1 MYKNKVFRAILSW
14 AWSCPYFR
22 ERGLGWPRR
31 LNPKA
36 IPAPRFSHLP
46 AIAHSFL
53 LAYSYGRNCEQN
65 YAEAFV
71 FCVFF
76 CSFQQTKL
84 PANPLTA
91 FPQITMPNPQH
102 PYQVGNNTRWPLW
115 PWVQSTLLPSTPQ
128 DIICEQGRKMRW
140 PGYEWHRYLTQE
152 EFWCL
157 IRVER
162 GKQSPNLETKTPF
175 NICKKPCP

>member
-22 ERGLGWPRR
+22 ERGLGWPCG

-71 FCVFF
+71 LFL
-76 CSFQQTKL
+76 QL
-84 PANPLTA
+84 PANQTSSKPTDCLS
-91 FPQITMPNPQH
+91 PNYQCPTPSTPH
-102 PYQVGNNTRWPLW
+102 QVGNNTHWPLW
-115 PWVQSTLLPSTPQ
+115 LWVQSTLLPSTPQ

-140 PGYEWHRYLTQE
+140 PGCEWHRYLTQE

>member
-14 AWSCPYFR
+14 AWLCPYFR
-22 ERGLGWPRR
+22 ERGLGWPCR

-71 FCVFF
+71 LFCF

-91 FPQITMPNPQH
+91 FSQITNAQPPAPH
-102 PYQVGNNTRWPLW
+102 TRWATAPTDHSGPGFSPHSCHPLPKTSYVNREGKW
-115 PWVQSTLLPSTPQ
+115 GDLGMNGTGTSH
-128 DIICEQGRKMRW
+128 RKSSD
-140 PGYEWHRYLTQE
+140 
-152 EFWCL
+152 
-157 IRVER
+157 V
-162 GKQSPNLETKTPF
+162 
-175 NICKKPCP
+175 

>member
-71 FCVFF
+71 FCFF
-76 CSFQQTKL
+76 FLQL
-84 PANPLTA
+84 PANQTSSKPTDCISPNYHAQPPAPIPSGQQHPLTTLA
-91 FPQITMPNPQH
+91 LGSVHTPAIHSPRHHMWTGKENEVTWVWMA
-102 PYQVGNNTRWPLW
+102 QVPHT
-115 PWVQSTLLPSTPQ
+115 
-128 DIICEQGRKMRW
+128 GRVLM
-140 PGYEWHRYLTQE
+140 
-152 EFWCL
+152 
-157 IRVER
+157 
-162 GKQSPNLETKTPF
+162 SN
-175 NICKKPCP
+175 